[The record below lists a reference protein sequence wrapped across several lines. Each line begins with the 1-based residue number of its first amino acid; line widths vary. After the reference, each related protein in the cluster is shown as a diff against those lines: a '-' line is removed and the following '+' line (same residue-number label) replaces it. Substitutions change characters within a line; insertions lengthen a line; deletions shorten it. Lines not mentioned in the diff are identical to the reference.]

1 MCLNEVGQ
9 HDMLLVVAYS
19 VQRRG
24 DSVTEKGKTCHERI
38 RHCGYELIHPDNRD
52 FSWHAKNGEKR
63 KTSRNRVKILMSMR
77 EG

>member
-9 HDMLLVVAYS
+9 HYMLLVVAYS

-24 DSVTEKGKTCHERI
+24 DFVTEKGKTCHERI
-38 RHCGYELIHPDNRD
+38 QNCGYELIYPDNRG

-63 KTSRNRVKILMSMR
+63 KTSEEIVSKS
-77 EG
+77 